1 MYFGVHNICKSKM
14 YDNNSTKD
22 RMQGRGSRIM
32 GSPGPQ
38 GDRPEWMG
46 ECNGKGNDRTMRKRT
61 TDEEDRWKAREI
73 PGATD
78 RVASVERKEN
88 RIK

>member
-1 MYFGVHNICKSKM
+1 MTEMYFGVHNICKSKM

-38 GDRPEWMG
+38 GDRPE
-46 ECNGKGNDRTMRKRT
+46 
-61 TDEEDRWKAREI
+61 
-73 PGATD
+73 
-78 RVASVERKEN
+78 
-88 RIK
+88 